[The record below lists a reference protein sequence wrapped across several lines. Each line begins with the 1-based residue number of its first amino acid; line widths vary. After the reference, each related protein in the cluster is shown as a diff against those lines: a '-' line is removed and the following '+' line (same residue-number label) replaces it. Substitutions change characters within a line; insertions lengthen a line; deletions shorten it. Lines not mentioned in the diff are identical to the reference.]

1 MTAVRAW
8 RNEAGV
14 EPGQRLPARLA
25 ADGYAQTA
33 PLVARLAR
41 LDLEAASTNGA
52 DPAAVVPIPG
62 GAIEVL
68 PAEGV
73 DLAEAERRRA
83 AERERVLAEIARA
96 EGKLANEGFVAK
108 APDAVVQA
116 ERDKL
121 ERLRRELEAL

>member
-1 MTAVRAW
+1 MPV
-8 RNEAGV
+8 
-14 EPGQRLPARLA
+14 
-25 ADGYAQTA
+25 
-33 PLVARLAR
+33 
-41 LDLEAASTNGA
+41 
-52 DPAAVVPIPG
+52 PG